1 MRIKLLTP
9 GYSLPLATAGLA
21 LLLPWRAADLFQQWH
36 GLSPI
41 SHAAAQPAPQ
51 PAPSRPDP
59 PARAAPSESAP
70 VVDGRLLQ
78 EVSRRQ
84 AELDRRERDLQT
96 RAAQVAAAEQ
106 LARRQISELERLRH
120 EVETLAAHEFSAADA
135 DLTLLV
141 GLYSNM
147 KPAQAAAVL
156 GKMDAVKSAAILQRL
171 DTRSAG
177 PILAGMDPQA
187 ALAVTEELAQRHAG
201 FRR

>member
-1 MRIKLLTP
+1 MAWLVP
-9 GYSLPLATAGLA
+9 NLACRRPAGSA
-21 LLLPWRAADLFQQWH
+21 GGASGRSAGA
-36 GLSPI
+36 GS
-41 SHAAAQPAPQ
+41 S
-51 PAPSRPDP
+51 
-59 PARAAPSESAP
+59 SESAP

-78 EVSRRQ
+78 EVARRQ
-84 AELDRRERDLQT
+84 AELDRREHDLQT
-96 RAAQVAAAEQ
+96 RAAQVAATEQ
-106 LARRQISELERLRH
+106 LARRQITELERLRH
-120 EVETLAAHEFSAADA
+120 EVEALAAHEFSAADA

-156 GKMDAVKSAAILQRL
+156 GKMDAAKSAAILQHL

>member
-1 MRIKLLTP
+1 MKIKLLTS

-41 SHAAAQPAPQ
+41 SYAAAQPAPLT
-51 PAPSRPDP
+51 PDQ

-120 EVETLAAHEFSAADA
+120 EVEALAAHEFSAADA

-156 GKMDAVKSAAILQRL
+156 GKMDAVKSAAILQHL

-187 ALAVTEELAQRHAG
+187 ALAVTEELSQRHAG

>member
-51 PAPSRPDP
+51 PAPSPPDP

-187 ALAVTEELAQRHAG
+187 VTEELAQRHAG